1 MSEMRLSLK
10 DFGPIDEANI
20 DLGKITVIG
29 GENATGKSTTSKILY
44 CFLRAN
50 SSKRQEITYGYIV
63 NSIKDTTR
71 DIQRYLRDQENCK
84 INFKDLQTKLTQY
97 ETQIRLSAHKTGL
110 EVINEI
116 YNEIK
121 DRIDEQII
129 SDNAENEIDEKFS
142 GIDKLIDIVEENDAK
157 LYVSIMKR
165 LLKAEFS
172 TADFNGVFN
181 ISGRNDNNNNFD

>member
-71 DIQRYLRDQENCK
+71 DIQRYLRDQENCN
-84 INFKDLQTKLTQY
+84 INFRDLQTKLTQY
-97 ETQIRLSAHKTGL
+97 ETQM
-110 EVINEI
+110 
-116 YNEIK
+116 
-121 DRIDEQII
+121 RISQH
-129 SDNAENEIDEKFS
+129 
-142 GIDKLIDIVEENDAK
+142 L
-157 LYVSIMKR
+157 KR
-165 LLKAEFS
+165 LMNTF
-172 TADFNGVFN
+172 
-181 ISGRNDNNNNFD
+181 